1 MEEFKYLGTTLTNKN
16 CTDEEIKSTLQSGNV
31 CYHSVQNPLSSSLLS
46 TNVKIKIYRTVILP
60 FVLYGCETWSLT
72 LRKESRLRVFE
83 TRVLR
88 TVFGPKRDKVIGN
101 GENYITRNIMTLR
114 TSPHYMFLG

>member
-1 MEEFKYLGTTLTNKN
+1 VEEFKYLGTTLTNKN

-72 LRKESRLRVFE
+72 LRKESRLRVIE